1 MKKAIIASMLAITTA
16 AFAGDFS
23 VSGVYD
29 YTAKEQG
36 VRVGTSVAGLSLTA
50 TNIENHYNRF
60 GVGKDFQLAK
70 IGPVA
75 LSAGATVSYQDT
87 LNGVNGYGLS
97 VGAKATLPITKQID
111 LVASTE
117 RFAGQERVS
126 QFNGNTGSIGLKVK
140 F

>member
-1 MKKAIIASMLAITTA
+1 MLAITTA

-36 VRVGTSVAGLSLTA
+36 FRVGTSVAGLSLTA
-50 TNIENHYNRF
+50 THIDNQYNRYA
-60 GVGKDFQLAK
+60 VGKDVELTK
-70 IGPVA
+70 LGPVA
-75 LSAGATVSYQDT
+75 LSAGASVSYQDT
-87 LNGVNGYGLS
+87 INGVNGYGIS